1 MTHILSAADMH
12 LGKNTQRPW
21 LRIIVSKTESK
32 SNRHVISNNFLEKN
46 FSQLSMYFLY
56 VGIRENLNL
65 TVYFWK
71 KYLNLGSKQVSV
83 QTWKTELPG
92 SN

>member
-46 FSQLSMYFLY
+46 FLTIIYVFSLCGYQRKRKKFNCIFLKE
-56 VGIRENLNL
+56 IFEFRE
-65 TVYFWK
+65 
-71 KYLNLGSKQVSV
+71 
-83 QTWKTELPG
+83 
-92 SN
+92 